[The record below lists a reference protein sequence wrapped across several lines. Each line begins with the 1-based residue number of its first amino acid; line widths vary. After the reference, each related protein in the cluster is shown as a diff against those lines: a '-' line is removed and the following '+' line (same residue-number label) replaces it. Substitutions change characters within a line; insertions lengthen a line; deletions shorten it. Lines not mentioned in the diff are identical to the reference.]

1 MVRGKKMSD
10 VQQILRHYDEVME
23 GDAWHGDAVWH
34 MLNGISAQQAAAR
47 PIPGAHTIWEL
58 VMHMTFWEGVGNQRL
73 AGLRAG
79 LVEEL
84 NFPAMPE
91 PTEEN
96 WRQTLERFRATNR
109 DFRHALSRLDN
120 AKLEALTAAGK
131 RSYYGEAH
139 GIIEH
144 HIYHLGQIALLR
156 KALP

>member
-1 MVRGKKMSD
+1 MSD
-10 VQQILRHYDEVME
+10 VQQILRHYDEVLE
-23 GDAWHGDAVWH
+23 GDAWHGYSAWQI
-34 MLNGISAQQAAAR
+34 LNGISAQQAAAR

-96 WRQTLERFRATNR
+96 WRQTLEGFRATNR
-109 DFRHALSRLDN
+109 DFRQALSRLDN

-144 HIYHLGQIALLR
+144 HVYHLGQIALLM
-156 KALP
+156 KALA